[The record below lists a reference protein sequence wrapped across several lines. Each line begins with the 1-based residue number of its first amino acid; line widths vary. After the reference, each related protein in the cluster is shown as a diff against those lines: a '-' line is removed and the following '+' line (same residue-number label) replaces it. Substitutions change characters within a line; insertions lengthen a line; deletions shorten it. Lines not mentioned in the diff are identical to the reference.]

1 LSAPNQFIASAEI
14 AAALQDNTRC
24 NKLLEQHGNQAVFD
38 AAQQFGVLELM
49 WHKHD
54 TTNINLGNEW
64 KQHYLQ
70 SVALNQL
77 RHEALKKLSTSL
89 ASTTLQKPVIAFKGY
104 ALAYTIYPN
113 PWLRPRAD
121 IDLLS
126 SEVDAD
132 KLGELLIDSGYSL
145 AERIPGK
152 IISKQ
157 QTYLLQLSD
166 DCLFA
171 IDLHWRLSN
180 RQRIAAM
187 LTHEDIIQNAIQLDE
202 LGAGLYIPDNIH
214 SLLIACLHR
223 LGHHAEEDNL
233 TWLYDIVLLI
243 RSMTRRELDKCAH
256 IAQQRGCFSILRD
269 CVMASQAQFGILLD
283 AQTRE
288 QWQNIDTSNEQ
299 AELYTRKGISEAR
312 YIYDDLKVLSLIDG
326 AKLIREH
333 VFPDA
338 AFVRTS
344 MPDSPNLIHA
354 YCNRIYQGMRKY
366 LAARK

>member
-1 LSAPNQFIASAEI
+1 LNSPGPLISSAEI
-14 AAALQDNTRC
+14 AAALQASDSC
-24 NKLLEQHGNQAVFD
+24 NSLLEQHGNQALLD
-38 AAQQFGVLELM
+38 AAQQFGVLELL
-49 WHKHD
+49 WHQHD
-54 TTNINLGNEW
+54 TTKTDLGTQW
-64 KQHYLQ
+64 KQQYLQ

-77 RHEALKKLSTSL
+77 RHQAVTKLSASL

-121 IDLLS
+121 IDLLCF
-126 SEVDAD
+126 EADAG
-132 KLGELLIDSGYSL
+132 KVGELLTEFGYSL
-145 AERIPGK
+145 AERIPGT

-157 QTYLLQLSD
+157 QTYLIPLSD
-166 DCLFA
+166 GCLFA

-187 LTHEDIIQNAIQLDE
+187 LTHQDIIQNAIQIDE
-202 LGAGLYIPDNIH
+202 LGAGLHIPDNIH

-223 LGHHAEEDNL
+223 LGHHAEQDNL

-243 RSMTRRELDKCAH
+243 RSMTQQELDNCAH

-269 CVMASQAQFGILLD
+269 CVMASQADFGLLLD
-283 AQTRE
+283 AQTQE
-288 QWQNIDTSNEQ
+288 QWQSFDTRNEQ
-299 AELYTRKGISEAR
+299 AELYTRKGLSEAR

-354 YCNRIYQGMRKY
+354 YCNRILLGARKY